1 MAFIEENDA
10 LVPTPTSSR
19 TPGWSATSPD
29 RYVSPAVQAQR
40 DADAGRLLVAEYP
53 SVEAA
58 RASSAALRRE
68 LPKVKGDARGM
79 LSGHLER
86 LDRGLAGSPVTPIE
100 AAPRTVKPAEQA
112 SQSGFIT
119 EGEALGNFISEE
131 EATGIR
137 PKTSTW
143 ERVKED
149 VGAMLGIKGPVTAGS
164 IAQRGYDWLT
174 KPTLDESNSSVFERG
189 QKMTPPTK
197 AEYAAA
203 APIRE
208 RIGALPKP
216 TLQSDRPTGAQVIAR
231 GAAGVVPQLSD
242 MLTSTGKQVLTLP
255 IYAAGYA
262 YQRSQGVDSPTAAKL
277 AMQNKDKLLPD
288 EIFAPWRTIAEN
300 LGGEVKAAYE
310 KNPVAWVMGQIGE
323 VVTSGGEA
331 AANKLN
337 VPPEH
342 FAAITDEVMGLMGVH
357 AFKPAVAKAIAA
369 RLEQM
374 TGVSGRP
381 GTGGF
386 GGFAEAPRE
395 RVTPDMSAPQV
406 KAIVDSAL
414 AGRGPL
420 ETIWPPE
427 PPKVKTKAAKVTPMT
442 EMARTLTE
450 ESPYVEPPKASRV
463 PGEAGPE
470 PVQGPPAPER
480 PAIPPRE
487 RPILLAALE
496 KQQEGLL
503 IDAQEARVLRQSGL
517 DAKTTA
523 PLVTQA
529 LDQLREGKL
538 ISQEQAKALRTLKVD
553 VERGVVKG
561 PNGQTLFERG
571 KADPALL
578 GVLSVLGLG
587 AAMAPQLVDWWN
599 NSGGLSGDNSTGLAL
614 AGAGAAGAMKPKG
627 GMWRRD
633 AVTRLSNSLFPGA
646 RTDRAYYESIP
657 ESLRDQQAIDSL
669 AATHRD
675 IAWGDAA
682 VSKYLNRY
690 AGTAADPIK
699 DLKLPDGRRFEELTD
714 LAFGTTSAEM
724 ASRTGMP
731 ELNELIATSRVSPDE
746 PIYKLGGDI
755 TAAQRGHGAGDV
767 GSAVRHF
774 TDYLAHV
781 GDWVRAQ
788 NFTPEQL
795 ARLDLPRAIRETVAN
810 DERIQKLAFEEY
822 TKPNPEK
829 IANNDAL
836 PTYKTYAPKQEG
848 ARQFSFK
855 NDKSTTNS
863 ETRAIT
869 LKPEEITYSWKELS
883 APKKLTPE
891 QAKRVR
897 PVTPERARSEYGIHN
912 LRDSMYEALDDKGNV
927 IKDNFS
933 RNAATDITPEG
944 AYLAGELA
952 REGNSMAHCVGRYCS
967 QVLDGTSKIYSLR
980 DQLGRSYA
988 TVEVKPAP
996 FVDEVTRKR
1005 DFREKVLSHPRSK
1018 ITQIYGP
1025 GNGAPA
1031 KYVQPYIADF
1041 VKTEKWDNVANLD
1054 HAGLVKDGNTY
1065 ATAADLLKQWEQL
1078 PPEVQATG
1086 FVQERMDW
1094 LRNGDLGGL
1103 DWPDQLQYARDMAGK
1118 ADPKLL
1124 AGIAAGTAAALYLA
1138 NNPIDDFTKAA
1149 LALVGSVGVT
1159 KGRFADMPLPE
1170 VIKAYRES
1178 TGRSKELAAAKIY
1191 EDTHRQLTRSVQQMV
1206 KDQNLPVDDIVQETY
1221 MSAFKALDAG
1231 AYDGTRAALPTFL
1244 HAIAKNELRQM
1255 YRRPGEQTARR
1266 TGSLEVDPETQA
1278 AVVPEKYLMEQNPE
1292 RYKSAYDEA
1301 AQTDLG
1307 REMIRAIEKLP
1318 EHQRAVV
1325 HAVELEGLS
1334 YAEAGELLGIPEN
1347 TVRSQ
1352 LSRAKESM
1360 RQTLSIYSDRQAGK
1374 VNLELLLGLGGVA
1387 GGAALVSA
1395 LSSDAPTRNIVYG
1408 ALAGGVLATSAG
1420 RAALKKVIKSPDFAL
1435 GVVSTRMGNIAPEL
1449 KFKQRRHEYTVLKEI
1464 DKANDAVLPFIQA
1477 LDKLPSQLKPEAN
1490 RAILNGAPEGLANY
1504 PGLATTYPAVQ
1515 KLLSHIE
1522 TELKALGRFAE
1533 GVVNYFPRIIKD
1545 FDGLKAAL
1553 GQAAA
1558 EGLEKRLVEAE
1569 AKKLRKSGEGLTE
1582 VERSIVANQYL
1593 FAPDQTSFQ
1602 PGFAKARGVREIPEH
1617 LLPFYELPTESLL
1630 RYVSAAT
1637 NDIATAK
1644 FFGKDLKT
1652 KGKGGKVF
1660 NDVDSS
1666 IGNVTQRL
1674 LQEGKMT
1681 QKQSMEYRE
1690 MLKAR
1695 FNGGEQGMN
1704 PALAATRNITNAALL
1719 GNVTATATQLGD
1731 SLMVLRHAGFVPT
1744 LKSLVEHVIGHDRV
1758 TPKDLG
1764 IVNHVAE
1771 ELASQGLTGALL
1783 QTTMKYS
1790 GFQKLDLFA
1799 KGLLSNALLAKNEA
1813 LVKTVKG
1820 EQQFRAKYQ
1829 GAFDNIDQVISDLK
1843 NRRRTEDTDFLA
1855 FNDISDY
1862 QPISKAEMTEAY
1874 LAHPNGRMLFQLKTY
1889 LVKQLD
1895 IVRRESYQEIA
1906 TKTPSGVARG
1916 LKNLATLAAA
1926 YSVASI
1932 PGDAIKD
1939 WLSGRDVDLFKT
1951 PDLLDNV
1958 LKTFGFNRYAM
1969 DKISQ
1974 GKVVETAENMITPP
1988 VSVIEDI
1995 AKLDTGS
2002 IRYIPGGGKPVSDR
2016 FFGGNEMREISEAR
2030 RANRK
2035 AKKEG
2040 GPKTPLSPAAKQY
2053 LREKRLEKKRK
2064 ELEEKYK

>member
-1 MAFIEENDA
+1 MSNEQFVWDPAA
-10 LVPTPTSSR
+10 GT
-19 TPGWSATSPD
+19 TPGAKVPALQEGQFIWSA
-29 RYVSPAVQAQR
+29 AQEAPSLWER
-40 DADAGRLLVAEYP
+40 AKTAYNETAGV
-53 SVEAA
+53 
-58 RASSAALRRE
+58 
-68 LPKVKGDARGM
+68 
-79 LSGHLER
+79 
-86 LDRGLAGSPVTPIE
+86 LAPVG
-100 AAPRTVKPAEQA
+100 EQA
-112 SQSGFIT
+112 S
-119 EGEALGNFISEE
+119 
-131 EATGIR
+131 TGIR
-137 PKTSTW
+137 QLGQEVKAATNMLVGMGGGILGVGMDAMSRLSSLFQGDSPK
-143 ERVKED
+143 V
-149 VGAMLGIKGPVTAGS
+149 A
-164 IAQRGYDWLT
+164 
-174 KPTLDESNSSVFERG
+174 G
-189 QKMTPPTK
+189 QKARMVADQVNADWGKMTSALGLQQDATGSKIDQLMNWAMEASDKGGATLEQATKGVLSLETTQSVRDTLLNALGVKGMKMAKPGANPTMEALAPAKAKPVVSKPLDTYAPLIETPTAPPTK
-197 AEYAAA
+197 AELKAQQAAVDSLVVDKTRLKEMFGIAKA
-203 APIRE
+203 AGAEAEAALVKNIFDRALNPVKKTSIEPPAMRE
-208 RIGALPKP
+208 PGAL
-216 TLQSDRPTGAQVIAR
+216 
-231 GAAGVVPQLSD
+231 
-242 MLTSTGKQVLTLP
+242 
-255 IYAAGYA
+255 
-262 YQRSQGVDSPTAAKL
+262 
-277 AMQNKDKLLPD
+277 
-288 EIFAPWRTIAEN
+288 
-300 LGGEVKAAYE
+300 
-310 KNPVAWVMGQIGE
+310 
-323 VVTSGGEA
+323 
-331 AANKLN
+331 
-337 VPPEH
+337 
-342 FAAITDEVMGLMGVH
+342 
-357 AFKPAVAKAIAA
+357 
-369 RLEQM
+369 
-374 TGVSGRP
+374 
-381 GTGGF
+381 
-386 GGFAEAPRE
+386 
-395 RVTPDMSAPQV
+395 
-406 KAIVDSAL
+406 
-414 AGRGPL
+414 
-420 ETIWPPE
+420 
-427 PPKVKTKAAKVTPMT
+427 
-442 EMARTLTE
+442 
-450 ESPYVEPPKASRV
+450 
-463 PGEAGPE
+463 GPE
-470 PVQGPPAPER
+470 PVQGPPAPPVR
-480 PAIPPRE
+480 PAVM
-487 RPILLAALE
+487 AALE
-496 KQQEGLL
+496 KKGRGELL
-503 IDAQEARVLRQSGL
+503 TREEALALRRSEIDIAQVTPIIGNALEKLR
-517 DAKTTA
+517 D
-523 PLVTQA
+523 
-529 LDQLREGKL
+529 RRL
-538 ISQEQAKALRTLKVD
+538 INSTEAKALRRLEVD
-553 VERGVVKG
+553 VEQGVIKG
-561 PNGQTLFERG
+561 PNGKVLFERG
-571 KADPALL
+571 QADPRLL
-578 GVLSVLGLG
+578 GVLTAMGVG
-587 AAMAPQLVDWWN
+587 ALAAPHLVDWWN
-599 NSGGLSGDNSTGLAL
+599 NSGGLSGDNSGDVGMAL
-614 AGAGAAGAMKPKG
+614 AAAGAAGVMKPQG
-627 GMWRRD
+627 GMWHPETVSSLSAALKSNLYPDYAARPEGNFNPANAPEVKWAD
-633 AVTRLSNSLFPGA
+633 SAVK
-646 RTDRAYYESIP
+646 
-657 ESLRDQQAIDSL
+657 
-669 AATHRD
+669 
-675 IAWGDAA
+675 
-682 VSKYLNRY
+682 KYLERY
-690 AGTAADPIK
+690 AGTATDPIK
-699 DLKLPDGRRFEELTD
+699 DLKLPTGETWESLTD
-714 LAFGTTSAEM
+714 RAFNAAPANEQFGWAGGRYAEAFEKTPATELVYSNIGKGSSRLSNTT
-724 ASRTGMP
+724 
-731 ELNELIATSRVSPDE
+731 
-746 PIYKLGGDI
+746 I
-755 TAAQRGHGAGDV
+755 TN
-767 GSAVRHF
+767 
-774 TDYLAHV
+774 YLAHV
-781 GDWVRAQ
+781 GDYLSSR
-788 NFTPEQL
+788 NLTPEQL
-795 ARLDLPRAIRETVAN
+795 QRMDLPRAIRETVAN

-822 TKPNPEK
+822 TKPSPEK

-848 ARQFSFK
+848 AREFSFK

-869 LKPEEITYSWKELS
+869 LKPEEITYSWKEIAL
-883 APKKLTPE
+883 PEGDLTPE
-891 QAKRVR
+891 QTKRIDLVTDQDGSFYVAVDAKGK
-897 PVTPERARSEYGIHN
+897 PIH
-912 LRDSMYEALDDKGNV
+912 E
-927 IKDNFS
+927 NFS
-933 RNAATDITPEG
+933 GARAQGDTPSE

-952 REGNSMAHCVGRYCS
+952 REGNSMAHCVGGYCAETLAGKS
-967 QVLDGTSKIYSLR
+967 RILTLR

-988 TVEVKPAP
+988 TVEIIPGRS
-996 FVDEVTRKR
+996 DT
-1005 DFREKVLSHPRSK
+1005 LSRLKQYFPQATKAELLGKEHV
-1018 ITQIYGP
+1018 TQIKGP

-1031 KYVQPYIADF
+1031 KYVQPYAADF
-1041 VKTEKWDNVANLD
+1041 VKTGNWGNVADLT
-1054 HAGLVKDGNTY
+1054 HAGLVKDGNAY

-1078 PPEVQATG
+1078 PPEVQAKG
-1086 FVQERMDW
+1086 MVQERMDW
-1094 LRNGDLGGL
+1094 LREGDLGNL
-1103 DWPDQLQYARDMAGK
+1103 DWPEQLAYAKGMAGN

-1159 KGRFADMPLPE
+1159 KGRFADMPLKE
-1170 VIKAYRES
+1170 VIETYRTA

-1191 EDTHRQLTRSVQQMV
+1191 EDTHRQLTRSVQQMA
-1206 KDQNLPVDDIVQETY
+1206 KDQNLPVEDIVQETY
-1221 MSAFKALDAG
+1221 MSAFKALDKAEG
-1231 AYDGTRAALPTFL
+1231 SVGGYDGSRAQLPTFL
-1244 HAIAKNELRQM
+1244 HALAKNELRQI
-1255 YRRPGEQTARR
+1255 YRSKDEQTARR
-1266 TGSLEVDPETQA
+1266 SEQFTERASEDGEAGTKVAE
-1278 AVVPEKYLMEQNPE
+1278 VPEKYLMNQNPE
-1292 RYKSAYDEA
+1292 KYKSAYEEA
-1301 AQTDLG
+1301 ANTDLG
-1307 REMIRAIEKLP
+1307 SELDRAFNKLP
-1318 EHQRAVV
+1318 EDQQAAFK
-1325 HAVELEGLS
+1325 AVEMEEMS
-1334 YAEAGELLGIPEN
+1334 YAEASELLGIPEG
-1347 TVRSQ
+1347 TVKSQ
-1352 LSRAKESM
+1352 VSRAKEGM
-1360 RQTLSIYSDRQAGK
+1360 RRTLAIYGDRQAGK
-1374 VNLELLLGLGGVA
+1374 VNLELLFGLGGVA

-1408 ALAGGVLATSAG
+1408 ALAGGVFATSAG

-1477 LDKLPSQLKPEAN
+1477 LNKLPSQLQPEAN
-1490 RAILNGAPEGLANY
+1490 LAILNGAPEGLANY
-1504 PGLATTYPAVQ
+1504 PSLAATYPAVQ
-1515 KLLSHIE
+1515 RLLGYIE

-1533 GVVNYFPRIIKD
+1533 GVVNYFPRIVKD

-1660 NDVDSS
+1660 NDIDSS

-1783 QTTMKYS
+1783 QTTLKYS
-1790 GFQKLDLFA
+1790 GFRKLDLFA
-1799 KGLLSNALLAKNEA
+1799 KGLLSNALLVKNEA

-1889 LVKQLD
+1889 LIKQLD

-1974 GKVVETAENMITPP
+1974 GKVVDTAENMITPP

-2002 IRYIPGGGKPVSDR
+2002 IRYIPGVGKPVSDR

>member
-19 TPGWSATSPD
+19 APGWSATSPD

-86 LDRGLAGSPVTPIE
+86 LDRGLAESPVTPIA

-119 EGEALGNFISEE
+119 EGEALGSFISEE

-288 EIFAPWRTIAEN
+288 TIFAPWRTIAEN

-331 AANKLN
+331 AASKLN

-374 TGVSGRP
+374 TGVTGRP

-386 GGFAEAPRE
+386 GDFAEAPRE

-614 AGAGAAGAMKPKG
+614 AGAGAAGAMKGK
-627 GMWRRD
+627 
-633 AVTRLSNSLFPGA
+633 VFLEKNPGF
-646 RTDRAYYESIP
+646 
-657 ESLRDQQAIDSL
+657 
-669 AATHRD
+669 
-675 IAWGDAA
+675 
-682 VSKYLNRY
+682 
-690 AGTAADPIK
+690 ADTV
-699 DLKLPDGRRFEELTD
+699 LK
-714 LAFGTTSAEM
+714 
-724 ASRTGMP
+724 
-731 ELNELIATSRVSPDE
+731 
-746 PIYKLGGDI
+746 
-755 TAAQRGHGAGDV
+755 
-767 GSAVRHF
+767 
-774 TDYLAHV
+774 
-781 GDWVRAQ
+781 
-788 NFTPEQL
+788 TPQ
-795 ARLDLPRAIRETVAN
+795 
-810 DERIQKLAFEEY
+810 
-822 TKPNPEK
+822 
-829 IANNDAL
+829 
-836 PTYKTYAPKQEG
+836 
-848 ARQFSFK
+848 
-855 NDKSTTNS
+855 
-863 ETRAIT
+863 
-869 LKPEEITYSWKELS
+869 
-883 APKKLTPE
+883 
-891 QAKRVR
+891 
-897 PVTPERARSEYGIHN
+897 
-912 LRDSMYEALDDKGNV
+912 
-927 IKDNFS
+927 
-933 RNAATDITPEG
+933 
-944 AYLAGELA
+944 GELA
-952 REGNSMAHCVGRYCS
+952 ALYHGGKALESGMPSQGSGRFGEGTYFTDSA
-967 QVLDGTSKIYSLR
+967 
-980 DQLGRSYA
+980 
-988 TVEVKPAP
+988 
-996 FVDEVTRKR
+996 KR
-1005 DFREKVLSHPRSK
+1005 ASGF
-1018 ITQIYGP
+1018 G
-1025 GNGAPA
+1025 
-1031 KYVQPYIADF
+1031 
-1041 VKTEKWDNVANLD
+1041 
-1054 HAGLVKDGNTY
+1054 KDGAVYPAHVNLKNPIS
-1065 ATAADLLKQWEQL
+1065 ADAFAERYGMGIKTSSEARRITKELQAEGYDGVVDKLGDRYTEVVAFE
-1078 PPEVQATG
+1078 PEAQVRSAISG
-1086 FVQERMDW
+1086 
-1094 LRNGDLGGL
+1094 N
-1103 DWPDQLQYARDMAGK
+1103 

-1138 NNPIDDFTKAA
+1138 NNPINDFTKAA
-1149 LALVGSVGVT
+1149 LTLGGSVGVT

-1206 KDQNLPVDDIVQETY
+1206 KDQNLPVEDIVQETY

-1255 YRRPGEQTARR
+1255 YRRPVEQTARR

-1301 AQTDLG
+1301 AQSDLG

-1617 LLPFYELPTESLL
+1617 LLPFYELPTETLL

-1974 GKVVETAENMITPP
+1974 GKVVETVENMITPP

>member
-19 TPGWSATSPD
+19 VPGWSATSPD

-79 LSGHLER
+79 LSGQLER

-119 EGEALGNFISEE
+119 EGEALGSFISEE

-137 PKTSTW
+137 PKTSPW

-189 QKMTPPTK
+189 QKMDAPTK

-216 TLQSDRPTGAQVIAR
+216 TLQSERPTGAQVIAR

-288 EIFAPWRTIAEN
+288 TIFAPWRTIAEN
-300 LGGEVKAAYE
+300 LGGEAKAAYE

-331 AANKLN
+331 AASKLN

-381 GTGGF
+381 GMGGF

-561 PNGQTLFERG
+561 PSGQTLFERG

-599 NSGGLSGDNSTGLAL
+599 NSGGLSGDNSMGLAL
-614 AGAGAAGAMKPKG
+614 AGAGAAGAMKGK
-627 GMWRRD
+627 
-633 AVTRLSNSLFPGA
+633 VFLEKNPGF
-646 RTDRAYYESIP
+646 
-657 ESLRDQQAIDSL
+657 
-669 AATHRD
+669 
-675 IAWGDAA
+675 
-682 VSKYLNRY
+682 
-690 AGTAADPIK
+690 ADTV
-699 DLKLPDGRRFEELTD
+699 LK
-714 LAFGTTSAEM
+714 
-724 ASRTGMP
+724 
-731 ELNELIATSRVSPDE
+731 
-746 PIYKLGGDI
+746 
-755 TAAQRGHGAGDV
+755 
-767 GSAVRHF
+767 
-774 TDYLAHV
+774 
-781 GDWVRAQ
+781 
-788 NFTPEQL
+788 TPQ
-795 ARLDLPRAIRETVAN
+795 
-810 DERIQKLAFEEY
+810 
-822 TKPNPEK
+822 
-829 IANNDAL
+829 
-836 PTYKTYAPKQEG
+836 
-848 ARQFSFK
+848 
-855 NDKSTTNS
+855 
-863 ETRAIT
+863 
-869 LKPEEITYSWKELS
+869 
-883 APKKLTPE
+883 
-891 QAKRVR
+891 
-897 PVTPERARSEYGIHN
+897 
-912 LRDSMYEALDDKGNV
+912 
-927 IKDNFS
+927 
-933 RNAATDITPEG
+933 
-944 AYLAGELA
+944 GELA
-952 REGNSMAHCVGRYCS
+952 ALYHGGKALESGMPSQGSGRFGEGTYFTDSAKRASGFGKDGAVYPAH
-967 QVLDGTSKIYSLR
+967 
-980 DQLGRSYA
+980 
-988 TVEVKPAP
+988 
-996 FVDEVTRKR
+996 
-1005 DFREKVLSHPRSK
+1005 
-1018 ITQIYGP
+1018 
-1025 GNGAPA
+1025 
-1031 KYVQPYIADF
+1031 
-1041 VKTEKWDNVANLD
+1041 ANLKNPISAD
-1054 HAGLVKDGNTY
+1054 AFAERYGMGIKTPTEARRITKELQAEGYDGVVDKLGDRYTEVV
-1065 ATAADLLKQWEQL
+1065 AFE
-1078 PPEVQATG
+1078 PEAQVRSAISG
-1086 FVQERMDW
+1086 E
-1094 LRNGDLGGL
+1094 
-1103 DWPDQLQYARDMAGK
+1103 AE
-1118 ADPKLL
+1118 PKLL

-1149 LALVGSVGVT
+1149 LALVGTVGVT

-1191 EDTHRQLTRSVQQMV
+1191 EDTNRQLTRSVQQMV
-1206 KDQNLPVDDIVQETY
+1206 KDQNLPVEDIVQETY

-1255 YRRPGEQTARR
+1255 YRRPVEQTARR

-1307 REMIRAIEKLP
+1307 SELERAFQKLP
-1318 EHQRAVV
+1318 EDQQA
-1325 HAVELEGLS
+1325 AFKAIEMDEMS
-1334 YAEAGELLGIPEN
+1334 YAEAAEMLGIPEG
-1347 TVRSQ
+1347 TVKSQ
-1352 LSRAKESM
+1352 VNRAKAGM
-1360 RQTLSIYSDRQAGK
+1360 QRFLTLYSDRQAGK
-1374 VNLELLLGLGGVA
+1374 ASIKDMMRVAAVA
-1387 GGAALVSA
+1387 GGAAIGAVYADDPQKGAIVGGLVG
-1395 LSSDAPTRNIVYG
+1395 LGG
-1408 ALAGGVLATSAG
+1408 ALLGTGPAGMALKRSTTKLAEIYPPLR
-1420 RAALKKVIKSPDFAL
+1420 RAARDLEHSAAVEISAASNTISDFIKPASKL
-1435 GVVSTRMGNIAPEL
+1435 S
-1449 KFKQRRHEYTVLKEI
+1449 
-1464 DKANDAVLPFIQA
+1464 KAQYAA
-1477 LDKLPSQLKPEAN
+1477 LDKAYSEADPQALAEVIKGHPELVAGYGNLRKMLDAAGERLVAEGRFKEGIPDYLPLMVKDYKGLMESLGRPVQ
-1490 RAILNGAPEGLANY
+1490 EGLKDVLHKA
-1504 PGLATTYPAVQ
+1504 
-1515 KLLSHIE
+1515 
-1522 TELKALGRFAE
+1522 ELKSQKKYGR
-1533 GVVNYFPRIIKD
+1533 P
-1545 FDGLKAAL
+1545 
-1553 GQAAA
+1553 
-1558 EGLEKRLVEAE
+1558 
-1569 AKKLRKSGEGLTE
+1569 LTE
-1582 VERSIVANQYL
+1582 VERSAVTSRYL
-1593 FAPDQTSFQ
+1593 LQEPSTSYL
-1602 PGFAKARGVREIPEH
+1602 PAFAKARRLRMTEETR
-1617 LLPFYELPTESLL
+1617 PFYHTMEHALIHYAHGMVSDLATTKFFDRDLVTSKVKGQKFTNVEGSISQLTNRALDEGKITPEQAVELQQVLRARFIGGEKSPSPWLQDVRNISGIGLLGQIGSGVVQTSEALLSAYHHSLFPALKAAGTLLTGKGIKPAEFGLANHVIEEVVGQRRSGKALSLVLKANLLAAFDQLGMKQNLTASFYKNKRLAETPGGRAKLAEKWGDDYGPDLPQVIQELQQSTVGNRTPLVESLL
-1630 RYVSAAT
+1630 YQELS
-1637 NDIATAK
+1637 DIRPTSRMEAP
-1644 FFGKDLKT
+1644 
-1652 KGKGGKVF
+1652 VQF
-1660 NDVDSS
+1660 N
-1666 IGNVTQRL
+1666 
-1674 LQEGKMT
+1674 
-1681 QKQSMEYRE
+1681 
-1690 MLKAR
+1690 
-1695 FNGGEQGMN
+1695 
-1704 PALAATRNITNAALL
+1704 
-1719 GNVTATATQLGD
+1719 
-1731 SLMVLRHAGFVPT
+1731 
-1744 LKSLVEHVIGHDRV
+1744 
-1758 TPKDLG
+1758 
-1764 IVNHVAE
+1764 
-1771 ELASQGLTGALL
+1771 
-1783 QTTMKYS
+1783 
-1790 GFQKLDLFA
+1790 
-1799 KGLLSNALLAKNEA
+1799 
-1813 LVKTVKG
+1813 
-1820 EQQFRAKYQ
+1820 
-1829 GAFDNIDQVISDLK
+1829 
-1843 NRRRTEDTDFLA
+1843 
-1855 FNDISDY
+1855 
-1862 QPISKAEMTEAY
+1862 
-1874 LAHPNGRMLFQLKTY
+1874 AHPNARIFYHLQQFMLTQA
-1889 LVKQLD
+1889 D
-1895 IVRRESYQEIA
+1895 ILYRDAYKKIV
-1906 TKTPSGVARG
+1906 SGNPRQMAVG
-1916 LKNLATLAAA
+1916 FKNLALYASALALV
-1926 YSVASI
+1926 SVPA
-1932 PGDAIKD
+1932 DAIKD
-1939 WLSGRDVDLFKT
+1939 WMMGRE
-1951 PDLLDNV
+1951 
-1958 LKTFGFNRYAM
+1958 LKL
-1969 DKISQ
+1969 DKIDYVDNFVRNFGLSRY
-1974 GKVVETAENMITPP
+1974 
-1988 VSVIEDI
+1988 S
-1995 AKLDTGS
+1995 LDTVEDS
-2002 IRYIPGGGKPVSDR
+2002 KVPGKTALGEVKKKLVPPAFSVAERLVEGLSDPRKLVPLVPLGGR
-2016 FFGGNEMREISEAR
+2016 IAYNRAFGGNEEAEISQIR
-2030 RANRK
+2030 RENRK
-2035 AKKEG
+2035 LLEERKKLNPSAKLAPGEK
-2040 GPKTPLSPAAKQY
+2040 KPLSPAAQQY
-2053 LREKRLEKKRK
+2053 LREKKLKEKQKQLERNAP
-2064 ELEEKYK
+2064 

>member
-86 LDRGLAGSPVTPIE
+86 LDRGLAESPVTPIE

-119 EGEALGNFISEE
+119 EGEALGSFISEE

-208 RIGALPKP
+208 RVGALPKP

-331 AANKLN
+331 AASKLN

-381 GTGGF
+381 GMGGF

-450 ESPYVEPPKASRV
+450 ESPYVEPAAVRRT
-463 PGEAGPE
+463 PGEFGPE
-470 PVQGPPAPER
+470 PVQGPPAPVRPEPLPAER
-480 PAIPPRE
+480 PL
-487 RPILLAALE
+487 ILSGLE

-503 IDAQEARVLRQSGL
+503 VSAAEAKALRRSGL

-523 PLVTQA
+523 PLVTEA
-529 LDQLREGKL
+529 LNKLREGQL
-538 ISQEQAKALRTLKVD
+538 ISVEQARALRSLKVD

-561 PNGQTLFERG
+561 PTGETLFERG

-599 NSGGLSGDNSTGLAL
+599 NSGGLSGDNARDVAL
-614 AGAGAAGAMKPKG
+614 GPGAAGAAGVMKPKG
-627 GMWRRD
+627 GMWKPD
-633 AVTRLSNSLFPGA
+633 AVRRLGNSLFPGA
-646 RTDRAYYESIP
+646 RTDRAFYESLP
-657 ESLRDQQAIDSL
+657 EPLRDQKAINALAAAQQDIDWADQAI
-669 AATHRD
+669 T
-675 IAWGDAA
+675 
-682 VSKYLNRY
+682 KYLNRY

-714 LAFGTTSAEM
+714 LAFGSTTAEM
-724 ASRTGMP
+724 ASRTGMAQLDP
-731 ELNELIATSRVSPDE
+731 LIAEGKISPAE
-746 PIYKLGGDI
+746 PIYKLGGVI
-755 TAAQRGHGAGDV
+755 FPKQVGHAAGDV

-781 GDWVRAQ
+781 GDWIRAQ

-795 ARLDLPRAIRETVAN
+795 ARLDLPRAIRETVLN
-810 DERIQKLAFEEY
+810 DERIQKLAYEEY
-822 TKPNPEK
+822 TKPNPDK

-836 PTYKTYAPKQEG
+836 PTYKTYAPKQEP

-863 ETRAIT
+863 ETKAIE
-869 LKPEEITYSWKELS
+869 LKPEEITYSWKEIARPDS
-883 APKKLTPE
+883 LTPE

-897 PVTPERARSEYGIHN
+897 PNTGSLMSAVAPHV
-912 LRDSMYEALDDKGNV
+912 YEAIDAKGNP
-927 IKDNFS
+927 IKENFS
-933 RNAATDITPEG
+933 GQLALGDTPQD

-952 REGNSMAHCVGRYCS
+952 REGNAMAHCVGGYCA
-967 QVLDGTSKIYSLR
+967 QVLSGASKIYSLR

-996 FVDEVTRKR
+996 FVDEATRKR
-1005 DFREKVLSHPRSK
+1005 DFREKVLNHPRSE

-1041 VKTEKWDNVANLD
+1041 VKTGNWGDVANLD
-1054 HAGLVKDGNTY
+1054 HAGLRDVSGEPFSPAQKAHFKKTVGTDRYVDQQTFDKWYEGRGW
-1065 ATAADLLKQWEQL
+1065 LEQ
-1078 PPEVQATG
+1078 
-1086 FVQERMDW
+1086 
-1094 LRNGDLGGL
+1094 
-1103 DWPDQLQYARDMAGK
+1103 GK

-1149 LALVGSVGVT
+1149 LALVGTVGVT

-1170 VIKAYRES
+1170 VIKTYRES
-1178 TGRSKELAAAKIY
+1178 SGRSKELAAAKIY

-1206 KDQNLPVDDIVQETY
+1206 KDQNLPVEDIVQETY

-1255 YRRPGEQTARR
+1255 YRRPVEQTARR

-1307 REMIRAIEKLP
+1307 SELERAFQKLP
-1318 EHQRAVV
+1318 EDQQA
-1325 HAVELEGLS
+1325 AFKAIEMDAMS
-1334 YAEAGELLGIPEN
+1334 YAEAAEMFGIPEG
-1347 TVRSQ
+1347 TVKSQ
-1352 LSRAKESM
+1352 VNRAKAGM
-1360 RQTLSIYSDRQAGK
+1360 QRFLSIYSDRQAGK
-1374 VNLELLLGLGGVA
+1374 ATVKDMMRVAAVA
-1387 GGAALVSA
+1387 GGAALGAVYA
-1395 LSSDAPTRNIVYG
+1395 DDPQKGAIVGGLVGLGG
-1408 ALAGGVLATSAG
+1408 ALLGTGPAGLALKRSTTKLAEIYPPLR
-1420 RAALKKVIKSPDFAL
+1420 RAARDLEHSAAVEIAAASNTISDFIKPALKLS
-1435 GVVSTRMGNIAPEL
+1435 
-1449 KFKQRRHEYTVLKEI
+1449 
-1464 DKANDAVLPFIQA
+1464 KAQYAA
-1477 LDKLPSQLKPEAN
+1477 LDKAYSEADPQALAEVIKGHPELVAGYENLRKMLDAAGERLVAEGRFKEGIPDYLPLMVKDYKGLMESLGRPVQ
-1490 RAILNGAPEGLANY
+1490 EGLKDVLHKA
-1504 PGLATTYPAVQ
+1504 
-1515 KLLSHIE
+1515 
-1522 TELKALGRFAE
+1522 ELKSQKKYGR
-1533 GVVNYFPRIIKD
+1533 P
-1545 FDGLKAAL
+1545 
-1553 GQAAA
+1553 
-1558 EGLEKRLVEAE
+1558 
-1569 AKKLRKSGEGLTE
+1569 LTE
-1582 VERSIVANQYL
+1582 VERSAVTSRYL
-1593 FAPDQTSFQ
+1593 LQEPSTSYL
-1602 PGFAKARGVREIPEH
+1602 PAFAKARRLRMTEETR
-1617 LLPFYELPTESLL
+1617 PFYHTMEHALLHYVHGMVSDLATTKFFDRDLVTSKVKGQKFTNVEGSISQLTNRALDEGKITPEQAVELQQVLRARFIGGEKSPSPWLQDVRNVSGIGLLGQLGSGVVQTSEALLSAYHHGVFPALKAAGTLLTGKGIKPAEFGLANHVIEEVVGQRRSGKALSLVLKANLLAAFDQLGMKQNLTASFYKNKRLAETPGGRAKLAEKWGDDYGPDLPQVIQELQQSTVGNRTPLVESLL
-1630 RYVSAAT
+1630 YQELS
-1637 NDIATAK
+1637 DIRPTSRMEAP
-1644 FFGKDLKT
+1644 
-1652 KGKGGKVF
+1652 VQF
-1660 NDVDSS
+1660 N
-1666 IGNVTQRL
+1666 
-1674 LQEGKMT
+1674 
-1681 QKQSMEYRE
+1681 
-1690 MLKAR
+1690 
-1695 FNGGEQGMN
+1695 
-1704 PALAATRNITNAALL
+1704 
-1719 GNVTATATQLGD
+1719 
-1731 SLMVLRHAGFVPT
+1731 
-1744 LKSLVEHVIGHDRV
+1744 
-1758 TPKDLG
+1758 
-1764 IVNHVAE
+1764 
-1771 ELASQGLTGALL
+1771 
-1783 QTTMKYS
+1783 
-1790 GFQKLDLFA
+1790 
-1799 KGLLSNALLAKNEA
+1799 
-1813 LVKTVKG
+1813 
-1820 EQQFRAKYQ
+1820 
-1829 GAFDNIDQVISDLK
+1829 
-1843 NRRRTEDTDFLA
+1843 
-1855 FNDISDY
+1855 
-1862 QPISKAEMTEAY
+1862 
-1874 LAHPNGRMLFQLKTY
+1874 AHPNVRIFYHLQQFMLTQA
-1889 LVKQLD
+1889 D
-1895 IVRRESYQEIA
+1895 ILYRDAYKKIV
-1906 TKTPSGVARG
+1906 SGNPRQMAVG
-1916 LKNLATLAAA
+1916 FKNLALYGSALALA
-1926 YSVASI
+1926 SVPA
-1932 PGDAIKD
+1932 DAIKD
-1939 WLSGRDVDLFKT
+1939 WMMGRE
-1951 PDLLDNV
+1951 
-1958 LKTFGFNRYAM
+1958 LKL
-1969 DKISQ
+1969 DKIDYVDNFIRNFGLSRY
-1974 GKVVETAENMITPP
+1974 
-1988 VSVIEDI
+1988 S
-1995 AKLDTGS
+1995 LDTVEDS
-2002 IRYIPGGGKPVSDR
+2002 KVPGKTALGEVKKKLVPPAFSVAERLVEGLSDPRKLVPLVPLGGR
-2016 FFGGNEMREISEAR
+2016 IAYNRAFGGNEEAEISQIR
-2030 RANRK
+2030 RENRK
-2035 AKKEG
+2035 LLEERKKLNPSAKLAPGEK
-2040 GPKTPLSPAAKQY
+2040 KPLSPAAQQY
-2053 LREKRLEKKRK
+2053 LREKKLKEKQKQLERNAP
-2064 ELEEKYK
+2064 